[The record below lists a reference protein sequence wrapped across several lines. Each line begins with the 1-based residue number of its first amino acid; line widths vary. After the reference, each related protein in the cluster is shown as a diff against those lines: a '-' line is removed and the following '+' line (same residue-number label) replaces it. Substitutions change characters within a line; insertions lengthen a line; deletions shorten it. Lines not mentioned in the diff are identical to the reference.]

1 MCNECTFAETRGIP
15 VTGRGMQLGRGS
27 PNDGE
32 LSPTSDQLA
41 RWFSPELL
49 AQARAGKLPDMPPAS
64 IAQNA
69 LSLEELERIQQSTA
83 PVHN

>member
-1 MCNECTFAETRGIP
+1 MPI
-15 VTGRGMQLGRGS
+15 TGRGMQLGRGS
-27 PNDGE
+27 PNDGD

-49 AQARAGKLPDMPPAS
+49 ARAREGKLPALPDMPNVS
-64 IAQNA
+64 LAQNA
-69 LSLEELERIQQSTA
+69 LSLEEVERLQQNTA